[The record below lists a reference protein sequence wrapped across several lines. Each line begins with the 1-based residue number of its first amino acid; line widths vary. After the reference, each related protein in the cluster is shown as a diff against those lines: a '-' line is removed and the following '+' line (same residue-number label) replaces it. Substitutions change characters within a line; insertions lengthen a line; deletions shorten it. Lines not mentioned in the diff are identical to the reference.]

1 MTKMRK
7 DLTELV
13 AILDRS
19 GSMANL
25 ASDTIGGFNKFIED
39 QKKAPGEALLTTVL
53 FDDCYEFLH
62 DGINIK
68 DVKPITEKE
77 YYVRGMTALLDAV
90 GRTINYIG
98 EKLSKMNEADRP
110 GKVMVLI
117 ITDGLENSS
126 HEFAQSQIKEMVELQ
141 KDTYKWEF
149 LFFGANIDSFATA
162 GGLGIDLSRAVNFSA
177 SDIGINTALDA
188 MSFAT
193 SSYRKTGTVDESY
206 KKDIQ

>member
-1 MTKMRK
+1 MRD

-25 ASDTIGGFNKFIED
+25 ANDTIGGFNRFIED
-39 QKKAPGEALLTTVL
+39 QTKAPGEAFLTTVL
-53 FDDCYEFLH
+53 FDDHYELLH
-62 DGINIK
+62 DGVNIQN
-68 DVKPITEKE
+68 VKPITEKE
-77 YYVRGMTALLDAV
+77 YFARGMTALLDAV
-90 GRTINYIG
+90 GRTINHLG
-98 EKLSKMNEADRP
+98 EKLSKMDEADRP

-126 HEFAQSQIKEMVELQ
+126 HEFTQSQIKEMVERQ
-141 KDTYKWEF
+141 KNTYKWEF

-177 SDIGINTALDA
+177 SDVGIGTTLDA
-188 MSFAT
+188 MSLAA
-193 SSYRKTGTVDESY
+193 SSYRGTGKVDERY
-206 KKDIQ
+206 KKDVQ